1 MQEKEIKIDFP
12 QGYFMFWF
20 VTTQTPNKV
29 TVKLYDS
36 SKKYFEDSKQSENI
50 NPPLAIGSDVLA
62 NNDLKI
68 NIKVDVNT
76 NVVFTQNSYD
86 IKTDTG
92 TVVGKGWDM
101 CADDGTDDDYNDVSV
116 SLVAWRSKG

>member
-1 MQEKEIKIDFP
+1 MQERNIEINFP
-12 QGYFMFWF
+12 IGYFMFWF
-20 VTTQTPNKV
+20 VTTQTPNRV

-36 SKKYFEDSKQSENI
+36 SKTYFEASRQSENI
-50 NPPLAIGSDVLA
+50 NPPLSIGSQVLA
-62 NNDLKI
+62 DSDLKI

-76 NVVFTQNSYD
+76 NFVFTQNSYE

-92 TVVGKGWDM
+92 IVVGKGWDL

-116 SLVAWRSKG
+116 SLVAWKSKG

>member
-1 MQEKEIKIDFP
+1 MQEKNISIGFP

-29 TVKLYDS
+29 IVKLYDS
-36 SKKYFEDSKQSENI
+36 GKTYFEDSKQSENI
-50 NPPLAIGSDVLA
+50 NPPLSIGSQVLA
-62 NNDLKI
+62 KGDLKI

-76 NVVFTQNSYD
+76 ELVFTQNSYD

-92 TVVGKGWDM
+92 VIVGKGWDM
-101 CADDGTDDDYNDVSV
+101 CVDDGTDDDYNDVSV
-116 SLVAWRSKG
+116 SLVAWKSKG